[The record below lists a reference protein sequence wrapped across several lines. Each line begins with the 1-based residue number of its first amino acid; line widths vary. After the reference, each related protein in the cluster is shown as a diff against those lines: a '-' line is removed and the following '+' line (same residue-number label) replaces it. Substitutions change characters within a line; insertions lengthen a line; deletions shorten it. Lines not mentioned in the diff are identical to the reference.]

1 MRMKRIVALG
11 AAAAMLVS
19 STFLMDTSAFRVR
32 AEESAEKTG
41 NAVMEQVESNGAA
54 AALKETEALS
64 ESLGLLTEAT
74 VKDDDMVRVIVTLR
88 DASILEANSSATANS
103 STDKKSATLEAKQE
117 KVIEKI
123 EDTVLD
129 GETLDVHYKYTW
141 LLNGFAASVPYGRID
156 EIKKIAGVENV
167 ILQPVY
173 TVCETTKSDAD
184 IQTIYDGVM
193 VGREEAWETGYT
205 GKGMKIAVIDT
216 GIDEDHPSFAALP
229 ESSLTET
236 SATQASVNKV
246 LGQLNA
252 SYLYPNLSVSDVYYS
267 TKIAFGFNYVDA
279 NTKFNHAYD
288 EEGDHGTHVAG
299 IAAANNLGEGKVVGV
314 APDAQLYVMK
324 VFGAN
329 GGAYTEDIL
338 AAIEDALILDADVI
352 NMSLGSPAG
361 FTSDGDIIDEI
372 YASVS
377 ETDTIL
383 AIAAGNAG
391 SMGQGNLW
399 GTDKNL
405 TENPDN
411 STVSSPATYGSATSV
426 ASVENVA
433 VQSYYFEAAGNRYS
447 YNECVNSVSELA
459 LTIAGT
465 AYPFVVVDNYGQTL
479 EDFAGVEGKI
489 AVVSRG
495 IVSFGSK
502 AMLAEQAGAVACI
515 VYNNTN
521 ENINM
526 DMTGATFSI
535 PCVSVSMKTGA
546 ALVAAYAEDPNA
558 TIEFSSEQA
567 GILSEDAYTM
577 STFSSWGAAPDLS
590 LVPDVAAPGGNI
602 YSCYDGGSYGL
613 MSGTSMATPNMA
625 GVSALV
631 MQYAREAYPEMSDA
645 ELHNFVNALIVSTAT
660 PLKNADGLTYSPRLQ
675 GSGLVNAYN
684 SIMTTAFL
692 SVAGMD
698 VPKVELKDDPEKKG
712 SYHYSFM
719 VNNFGETDQWYDV
732 RTTAQTENVDLTY
745 AAYGFTFIDETPRKL
760 SPVISHTYASEN
772 YVFIYDYTEDDLTR
786 SDDARWLYLAQL
798 DNSVNDKNDFFRYD
812 LDTDED
818 SDRADVQAYLDA
830 LVEKTDTT
838 DVYLETQKLRV
849 KAGEEVK
856 LSVDV
861 SLQQRDK
868 DYLDTYF
875 ENGIYVEGYTFLNA
889 CALDGVDLS
898 LPYMAFYGDW
908 TQAPI
913 LDSGY
918 YWESDE
924 EIIAN
929 QYYNVLFTNLYGQGS
944 QMYPGVNPFFDE
956 TFNPAN
962 ISVSPNGDGNFDYID
977 DIYVSLLR
985 NAKELSF
992 TYSNAETGEVYYD
1005 LSTYHERKSYYVDA
1019 YGICVPFVYSWLL
1032 DMDDPGYLFTDK
1044 NGDVLPNNTKV
1055 KLTVH
1060 ATLDYDEHAS
1070 NNLSDTWETVITV
1083 DTEAP
1088 TVTGASFVEEGG
1100 RRYLDLTFGDNVG
1113 VAAIIFTDATGA
1125 KLLDIAA
1132 SDAAEPGT
1140 LHTQR
1145 FDVTGYGDS
1154 FRVFFDDYA
1163 LNEIGYMLT
1172 YQP

>member
-1 MRMKRIVALG
+1 MKMKRIVALG
-11 AAAAMLVS
+11 AACAMLVS

-32 AEESAEKTG
+32 AEQSEEKTG
-41 NAVMEQVESNGAA
+41 NAVLEQVDSESVKN
-54 AALKETEALS
+54 AALAENEALS

-74 VKDDDMVRVIVTLR
+74 VKENDMVRVIVTLR
-88 DASILEANSSATANS
+88 GASIIEADSDATANS
-103 STDKKSATLEAKQE
+103 YTDKKSATLEAQQE
-117 KVIEKI
+117 KVIKKI
-123 EDTVLD
+123 ENTVLE
-129 GETLDVHYKYTW
+129 GEKLDVSYKYTW
-141 LLNGFAASVPYGRID
+141 LLNGFAASVPYGSID

-173 TVCETTKSDAD
+173 TVCETTKPDAD

-193 VGREEAWETGYT
+193 VGREDAWKTGYT
-205 GKGMKIAVIDT
+205 GKGMKISVIDT

-229 ESSLTET
+229 DSALTSD
-236 SATQASVNKV
+236 SATKAKVSAV

-252 SYLYPNLSVSDVYYS
+252 SALYPSLTADDVYYS
-267 TKIAFGFNYVDA
+267 TKIAYGFNYVDA
-279 NTKFNHAYD
+279 NTTFNHSLD
-288 EEGDHGTHVAG
+288 EQGDHGTHVAG

-338 AAIEDALILDADVI
+338 AAIEDSLMLGADVI

-377 ETDTIL
+377 KTNTIL

-405 TENPDN
+405 TGNPDN
-411 STVSSPATYGSATSV
+411 STVSSPATYESATSV

-433 VQSYYFEAAGNRYS
+433 VVSYYFEMAGSRYG
-447 YNECVNSVSELA
+447 YNECVNSTSALA
-459 LTIAGT
+459 LTLAGQEL
-465 AYPFVVVDNYGQTL
+465 PFVVVDNYGQTL
-479 EDFAGVEGKI
+479 EDFTSAGVEGKI

-495 IVSFGSK
+495 VVSFGSK
-502 AMLAEQAGAVACI
+502 AILAEAAGAVACI
-515 VYNNTN
+515 VYNNQN
-521 ENINM
+521 DNINM
-526 DMTGATFSI
+526 DMTGSEFSI

-546 ALVAAYAEDPNA
+546 AMVAAYEENA
-558 TIEFSSEQA
+558 GATVTFSSEQA
-567 GILSEDAYTM
+567 GVPNEAGYTM

-631 MQYAREAYPEMSDA
+631 MQYARATRPELSDA
-645 ELHNFVNALIVSTAT
+645 ELHDFVNALIVSTAT
-660 PLKNADGLTYSPRLQ
+660 PLYNPDGVTYSPRLQ

-684 SIMTTAFL
+684 SIMTTTFL

-698 VPKVELKDDPEKKG
+698 VPKVELKDDPKKDG
-712 SYHYSFM
+712 KYSYSFD
-719 VNNFGETDQWYDV
+719 VNNFGKNNQYYNV
-732 RTTAQTENVDLTY
+732 NTTAQTENVDLTY
-745 AAYGFTFIDETPRKL
+745 ASLGFKFIDETP
-760 SPVISHTYASEN
+760 YALDAAFTADSDSM
-772 YVFIYDYTEDDLTR
+772 VKIYDYTDDGRTR
-786 SDDARWLYLAQL
+786 SDDARWLYLGQL
-798 DNSVNDKNDFFRYD
+798 DESIQDDADFFRYD

-818 SDRADVQAYLDA
+818 SDRPDVQAYLDA
-830 LVEKTDTT
+830 LVEKTETT
-838 DVYLETQKLRV
+838 DVDLETEMLCV
-849 KAGEEVK
+849 KAGEKASVDVTVK
-856 LSVDV
+856 LSDA
-861 SLQQRDK
+861 DK
-868 DYLDTYF
+868 KYMDTYF
-875 ENGIYVEGYTFLNA
+875 ENGIYVEGYTFLEAMN
-889 CALDGVDLS
+889 LDGFDLS

-918 YWESDE
+918 YWQSDE
-924 EIIAN
+924 ELIAN
-929 QYYNVLFTNLYGQGS
+929 QYYNILFTNAGAPS
-944 QMYPGVNPFFDE
+944 EMNPGINPFFDE
-956 TFNPAN
+956 AFDPAH
-962 ISVSPNGDGNFDYID
+962 ISISPNGDGYFDYID

-992 TYSNAETGEVYYD
+992 TFSDAETGEVYYD
-1005 LSTYHERKSYYVDA
+1005 LGSYHERKSYYVDN
-1019 YGICVPFVYSWLL
+1019 YGICVPFIYSWLL
-1032 DMDDPGYLFTDK
+1032 SSEDDYYYFTDK
-1044 NGDVLPNNTKV
+1044 NGNVLPNGTKV

-1083 DTEAP
+1083 DTEEP
-1088 TVTGASFVEEGG
+1088 TVTGAQFVEEGG

-1113 VAAIIFTDATGA
+1113 VAVILFADLNGNLLA
-1125 KLLDIAA
+1125 KAPSEEAA
-1132 SDAAEPGT
+1132 PGT

-1145 FDVTGYGDS
+1145 FDVTDFDDS
-1154 FRVFFDDYA
+1154 FLVFFDDYA
-1163 LNEIGYMLT
+1163 MNEVGYQLT

>member
-1 MRMKRIVALG
+1 MKMKRIVALG

-32 AEESAEKTG
+32 AEESQEKTG
-41 NAVMEQVESNGAA
+41 NAVMEQVEGNGSA
-54 AALKETEALS
+54 AALAENESLS

-123 EDTVLD
+123 EDAVLD

-193 VGREEAWETGYT
+193 VGREEAWATGYT

-229 ESSLTET
+229 ASSLTEN
-236 SATQASVNKV
+236 SATEASVNKV

-252 SYLYPNLSVSDVYYS
+252 SYLYSNLTVSDVYYS

-279 NTKFNHAYD
+279 NTKFNHAND
-288 EEGDHGTHVAG
+288 EQGDHGTHVAG

-383 AIAAGNAG
+383 AIAAGNSG

-411 STVSSPATYGSATSV
+411 STVSSPATYESATSV

-433 VQSYYFEAAGNRYS
+433 VQSYYFEAAGSRYS

-465 AYPFVVVDNYGQTL
+465 AYPFVVVDNYGQSL

-495 IVSFGSK
+495 VVSFGSK

-526 DMTGATFSI
+526 DMTGSTFSI

-546 ALVAAYAEDPNA
+546 ALVAAYEDDPNA

-567 GILSEDAYTM
+567 GILSEDGYTM

-631 MQYAREAYPEMSDA
+631 MQYARETYPEMSDA
-645 ELHNFVNALIVSTAT
+645 ELHTFVNALIVSTAT
-660 PLKNADGLTYSPRLQ
+660 PLLNADGLTYSPRLQ

-684 SIMTTAFL
+684 SIMTTAVL

-698 VPKVELKDDPEKKG
+698 VPKVELKDDPEKSG
-712 SYHYSFM
+712 SYQYSFD
-719 VNNFGETDQWYDV
+719 VNNFGETDQWYDLE
-732 RTTAQTENVDLTY
+732 TTAQTETVDLTY
-745 AAYGFTFIDETPRKL
+745 AAYGFTFIDETPHKL
-760 SPVISHTYASEN
+760 SAVTDYDVAEKNYAL
-772 YVFIYDYTEDDLTR
+772 IYDYTEDELTR
-786 SDDARWLYLAQL
+786 SDDARWLYLAQN
-798 DNSVNDKNDFFRYD
+798 DNSISDKNDFFRYD
-812 LDTDED
+812 LDIDED

-830 LVEKTDTT
+830 LVEKTETT
-838 DVYLETQKLRV
+838 DVDLETKKLRV
-849 KAGEEVK
+849 KAGETVSVGVD
-856 LSVDV
+856 LSVET
-861 SLQQRDK
+861 
-868 DYLDTYF
+868 DYMDTYF

-908 TQAPI
+908 TKAPI

-918 YWESDE
+918 YWQPDE
-924 EIIAN
+924 ELIAN
-929 QYYNVLFTNLYGQGS
+929 QYYNILFTNYRGQSS
-944 QMYPGVNPFFDE
+944 QMMPGINPFLDE
-956 TFNPAN
+956 EFNPAN
-962 ISVSPNGDGNFDYID
+962 LSISPNGDGYFDYID

-1005 LSTYHERKSYYVDA
+1005 LSSYHERKSYYVDQ
-1019 YGICVPFVYSWLL
+1019 YGLCLPFVFSWLL
-1032 DMDDPGYLFTDK
+1032 DLNDPGYLFTDK
-1044 NGDVLPNNTKV
+1044 NGDALPNNTKV

-1060 ATLDYDEHAS
+1060 ATLDYDEHES

-1083 DTEAP
+1083 DTEKP
-1088 TVTGASFVEEGG
+1088 TVTGATFVEEGEN
-1100 RRYLDLTFGDNVG
+1100 RYLDLTFGDNVG
-1113 VAAIIFTDATGA
+1113 VAAVIFLDASGN
-1125 KLLDIAA
+1125 LLDLAA
-1132 SDAAEPGT
+1132 SDAAEAGT

-1145 FDVTGYGDS
+1145 FDVTGFGDS
-1154 FRVFFDDYA
+1154 FLVFFDDYA
-1163 LNEIGYMLT
+1163 LNEVGYQMT

>member
-41 NAVMEQVESNGAA
+41 NAAMEQVDSNGSAV
-54 AALKETEALS
+54 ALKENESLS

-123 EDTVLD
+123 EDTVLE

-229 ESSLTET
+229 ESSLTEN

-252 SYLYPNLSVSDVYYS
+252 SYLYSNLSVSDVYYS

-279 NTKFNHAYD
+279 NTTFNHSKD
-288 EEGDHGTHVAG
+288 TQGDHGTHVAG

-383 AIAAGNAG
+383 AIAAGNSG

-411 STVSSPATYGSATSV
+411 STVSSPATYESATSV

-433 VQSYYFEAAGNRYS
+433 VQSYYFEAAGSRYG

-479 EDFAGVEGKI
+479 EDFSGVEGKI

-495 IVSFGSK
+495 VVSFGSK

-526 DMTGATFSI
+526 DMTGSTFSI

-567 GILSEDAYTM
+567 GILSEDGYTM

-645 ELHNFVNALIVSTAT
+645 ELHTFVNALIVSTAT

-698 VPKVELKDDPEKKG
+698 VPKVELKDDPEKNG

-732 RTTAQTENVDLTY
+732 NTTAQTENVDLTY
-745 AAYGFTFIDETPRKL
+745 ADYGFTFIDETPHKL
-760 SPVISHTYASEN
+760 SPVISYTYASEN
-772 YVFIYDYTEDDLTR
+772 YVSIYDYTEDDLTR

-830 LVEKTDTT
+830 LVEKTETT
-838 DVYLETQKLRV
+838 DVDLETQKLRV

-856 LSVDV
+856 VGIDV
-861 SLQQRDK
+861 SLQKGDK
-868 DYLDTYF
+868 EYLDTYF
-875 ENGIYVEGYTFLNA
+875 ENGIYVEGYTFLDA

-918 YWESDE
+918 YWQSDE
-924 EIIAN
+924 ELIAN
-929 QYYNVLFTNLYGQGS
+929 QYYNILFSNLEGQAS
-944 QMYPGVNPFFDE
+944 QMNPGINPFFDE
-956 TFNPAN
+956 AFNPAN
-962 ISVSPNGDGNFDYID
+962 ISVSPNGDGNLDYID

-1005 LSTYHERKSYYVDA
+1005 LSSYHERKSYYVDS
-1019 YGICVPFVYSWLL
+1019 YGMCVPFVYSWLL
-1032 DMDDPGYLFTDK
+1032 DANDPGYLFTDK
-1044 NGDVLPNNTKV
+1044 NGNVLPNNTKV

-1070 NNLSDTWETVITV
+1070 SNRSDTWETVITV
-1083 DTEAP
+1083 DTEDP

-1113 VAAIIFTDATGA
+1113 VAAILFIDANGTQ
-1125 KLLDIAA
+1125 LLGKSA

-1145 FDVTGYGDS
+1145 FDVTGFGDS
-1154 FRVFFDDYA
+1154 FLVFFDDYA
-1163 LNEIGYMLT
+1163 LNEVGYMLT